1 MIGGNTVL
9 CRSAY
14 AFGYSLVELF
24 KRAQFRIDLGLS
36 PTFEE
41 LNRRF
46 SHGHSPGA
54 RLSYRRPLLS
64 GRSDGGLLRRQL
76 VVSHYVITLM
86 RRRLRGLNATWAVS
100 SLEGSQLAGTGEEK
114 KTMAKIEEKELEGHR
129 EEIIADVKKL
139 VEKYRAIFDWDVP
152 DIDQAAADKLIL
164 MEVRR
169 ALNELEH
176 KLLG

>member
-1 MIGGNTVL
+1 MQVAL
-9 CRSAY
+9 CERHM
-14 AFGYSLVELF
+14 GCLVIA
-24 KRAQFRIDLGLS
+24 RVVTSG
-36 PTFEE
+36 
-41 LNRRF
+41 
-46 SHGHSPGA
+46 HGE
-54 RLSYRRPLLS
+54 
-64 GRSDGGLLRRQL
+64 
-76 VVSHYVITLM
+76 
-86 RRRLRGLNATWAVS
+86 RRR
-100 SLEGSQLAGTGEEK
+100 

-164 MEVRR
+164 MEVRG